1 MKKIVLAWMAAL
13 GLVCA
18 TTAFADDEVSG
29 NQGWYVYG
37 AAGQTSG
44 NGDQSTLDN
53 ALTSVGGIGF
63 SSSLST
69 PTVYNLD
76 IGYQVNQNLA
86 VEGGYIGS
94 TDETYNAIGGNLVHP
109 VSASARIAGWTLVA
123 VGILPLDDQ
132 FSVMGLSV
140 PDRFSLLG
148 KIGVSGIKDSATVTG
163 PNGTVSADSTKNDIT
178 YGIGV
183 KYDFTDTTSMR
194 LCLDSYSVGSST
206 ASSRSTVW
214 TVGVGYHF

>member
-1 MKKIVLAWMAAL
+1 MKKIVLASMAAI
-13 GLVCA
+13 GLVCV
-18 TTAFADDEVSG
+18 TTAFADDEVSD

-44 NGDQSTLDN
+44 NGDQATLDN

-132 FSVMGLSV
+132 FS
-140 PDRFSLLG
+140 LLG
-148 KIGVSGIKDSATVTG
+148 KIGISGIKDSATVTG
-163 PNGTVSADSTKNDIT
+163 PNGTASADSTKNDIT